1 MTSIINTEGEGKVEG
16 EVERKVR
23 ELGDEIFEQ
32 YNPGGKLKDEDDR
45 AVITKDNLREFIKS
59 IMEAAGES
67 EAWDEDDFEQGYYQF
82 DQDRSGLI
90 DRGEFDAFVK
100 RFADL

>member
-1 MTSIINTEGEGKVEG
+1 MSAEG

-23 ELGDEIFEQ
+23 ELGDEIFAK
-32 YNPGGKLKDEDDR
+32 YNPEHKKNDEGLE
-45 AVITKDNLREFIKS
+45 IISKDNLREFIMS
-59 IMEAAGES
+59 IMGAADEM

-82 DQDRSGLI
+82 DKDRSGEI
-90 DRGEFDAFVK
+90 DRYEFNEFVK

>member
-1 MTSIINTEGEGKVEG
+1 MSAEG

-23 ELGDEIFEQ
+23 ELGDEIFMK
-32 YNPGGKLKDEDDR
+32 YNPEHKTNSEGLEF
-45 AVITKDNLREFIKS
+45 ISKDNLREFIMT
-59 IMEAAGES
+59 IMTAAGED

-82 DQDRSGLI
+82 DKDRSGEI
-90 DRGEFDAFVK
+90 DRHEFNEFVK